1 MCIVPACLHTL
12 LSRHADKAIN
22 LRTCHSSHDRNN
34 NVSFYKR
41 KLNLGNLLVQIK
53 TSLFLYKRIQVNFF
67 IEKNKAFV
75 VSPYIIIPCAIW
87 EWIKAKE
94 IVFNVSV
101 LLSLTCDIRRV
112 PKRDITWCL
121 NVMPTSPNQLF
132 SFLIICE
139 CAVPQG
145 VYVNTDYSFFL
156 C

>member
-12 LSRHADKAIN
+12 LSRHAYKAIN
-22 LRTCHSSHDRNN
+22 WRTCHSSYDRNN

-53 TSLFLYKRIQVNFF
+53 TSLFLYKIIQVHFF
-67 IEKNKAFV
+67 IEKKVFV

-94 IVFNVSV
+94 ISFNVSV

-121 NVMPTSPNQLF
+121 NVMPTSPIQLF